1 MPRLRRYWRLLRVVG
16 VVLSGLIV
24 AGALGIAERCAIPV
38 SALRKQRLTQWFLTR
53 LAAAL
58 PFRLRV
64 TGELPTQPM
73 LWVANHVSWCD
84 IPLLGM
90 LAPLSFLA
98 KAEVRAWPALGW
110 LAQAAGTLFIRR
122 GGGDAA
128 LVNRQLATQLVQGR
142 HLLIFPE
149 GTSTDGTDVRTFHPR
164 LFACALEAGCAVQ
177 PVAIRYWRNG
187 KPDTV
192 APFVGDDELP
202 AHLRRLLTSDI
213 CDVEI
218 QLLPAI
224 DVMALDR
231 KTVAMTAQL
240 AIANALL
247 VEPRAQISKAA

>member
-1 MPRLRRYWRLLRVVG
+1 MARLRRYWRLLRVAG

-218 QLLPAI
+218 QLLPPI

-231 KTVAMTAQL
+231 KAVAMNAQQ

>member
-1 MPRLRRYWRLLRVVG
+1 MPRLRRYWRLLRVAG

-64 TGELPTQPM
+64 KGELPTQPM

-110 LAQAAGTLFIRR
+110 LAQAAGIAVHPPRRRRR
-122 GGGDAA
+122 GAGQSATGHAA
-128 LVNRQLATQLVQGR
+128 GTGAPSTDLPRRHLDRWNRRANLPPQAVCLRARGRPCRPAGR
-142 HLLIFPE
+142 HSLLAQ
-149 GTSTDGTDVRTFHPR
+149 RQ
-164 LFACALEAGCAVQ
+164 AGH
-177 PVAIRYWRNG
+177 RR
-187 KPDTV
+187 
-192 APFVGDDELP
+192 PFVGDDELP

-218 QLLPAI
+218 QLLPPI

-231 KTVAMTAQL
+231 KAVAMNAQQ

>member
-1 MPRLRRYWRLLRVVG
+1 MPRLRRYWRLLRIAG

-164 LFACALEAGCAVQ
+164 LFACALEAGRAVQ

-202 AHLRRLLTSDI
+202 SHLRRLLTSDI

-218 QLLPAI
+218 QLLPPI

-231 KTVAMTAQL
+231 KAVAMNAQQ

>member
-1 MPRLRRYWRLLRVVG
+1 MPRLRRYWRLLRIAG

-164 LFACALEAGCAVQ
+164 LFGCALEAGCAVQ

-218 QLLPAI
+218 QLLPPI
-224 DVMALDR
+224 DVMVLDR
-231 KTVAMTAQL
+231 KAVAMNAQQ

-247 VEPRAQISKAA
+247 VEPRAEISKAA

>member
-1 MPRLRRYWRLLRVVG
+1 MPRLRRYWRLLRVAG

-64 TGELPTQPM
+64 KGELPTQPM

-128 LVNRQLATQLVQGR
+128 LVNRQLATQLVQGPSTDLPRR
-142 HLLIFPE
+142 HLDRWNRRANLPPQAVCLRAR
-149 GTSTDGTDVRTFHPR
+149 GRPCR
-164 LFACALEAGCAVQ
+164 PAGRHSLLAQ
-177 PVAIRYWRNG
+177 RQAGHRR
-187 KPDTV
+187 
-192 APFVGDDELP
+192 PFVGDDELP

-218 QLLPAI
+218 QLLPPI

-231 KTVAMTAQL
+231 KAVAMNAQQ

>member
-1 MPRLRRYWRLLRVVG
+1 MPRLRRYWRLLRIAG

-218 QLLPAI
+218 QLLPPI

-231 KTVAMTAQL
+231 KAVAMNAQQ

>member
-1 MPRLRRYWRLLRVVG
+1 MPRLRRYWRLLRVAG
-16 VVLSGLIV
+16 VVLSGLIL

-218 QLLPAI
+218 QLLPPI

-231 KTVAMTAQL
+231 KAVAMNAQQ

>member
-1 MPRLRRYWRLLRVVG
+1 MPRLRRYWRLLRVAG

-164 LFACALEAGCAVQ
+164 LFACALEARCAVQ

-192 APFVGDDELP
+192 APFIGDDELP

-218 QLLPAI
+218 QLLPPI

-231 KTVAMTAQL
+231 KAVAMTAQQ

>member
-1 MPRLRRYWRLLRVVG
+1 MPRLRRYWRLLRVAG

-24 AGALGIAERCAIPV
+24 AGALGIADRCAIPV

-218 QLLPAI
+218 QLLPPI

-231 KTVAMTAQL
+231 KAVAMNAQQ

>member
-1 MPRLRRYWRLLRVVG
+1 MPRLRRYWRLLRVAG

-218 QLLPAI
+218 QLLPPI
-224 DVMALDR
+224 DVMELDR
-231 KTVAMTAQL
+231 KAVAMNAQQ
-240 AIANALL
+240 AIADALL
-247 VEPRAQISKAA
+247 VEPRAEISKAA